1 MPKCLYNKQEMTA
14 GEMFWELRVDGEVV
28 TGLAEGS
35 GPMKEMLKKKSRC
48 LESRKPILLKILN
61 KRS

>member
-35 GPMKEMLKKKSRC
+35 GPMKEMLKKNPGALKV
-48 LESRKPILLKILN
+48 ESLFY
-61 KRS
+61 

>member
-35 GPMKEMLKKKSRC
+35 GPMKEMLKKIQVPWKSKAYFT
-48 LESRKPILLKILN
+48 EDFE
-61 KRS
+61 

>member
-1 MPKCLYNKQEMTA
+1 MTVKKKEKKYIFKLRMPKCLYNKQEMTA

-35 GPMKEMLKKKSRC
+35 GPMKEMLKKIQV
-48 LESRKPILLKILN
+48 P
-61 KRS
+61 

>member
-14 GEMFWELRVDGEVV
+14 GEKFWELRVDGEVV

-35 GPMKEMLKKKSRC
+35 GPMKEMLK
-48 LESRKPILLKILN
+48 ILQVP
-61 KRS
+61 